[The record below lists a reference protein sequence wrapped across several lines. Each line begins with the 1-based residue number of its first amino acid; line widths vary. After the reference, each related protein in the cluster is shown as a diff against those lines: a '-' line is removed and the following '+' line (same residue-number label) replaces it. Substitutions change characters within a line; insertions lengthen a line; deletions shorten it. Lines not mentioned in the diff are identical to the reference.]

1 MKNLVAKCISQADA
15 QAIIASVKKAEK
27 MTSAEIVPMIV
38 NKSYTYPLASVNAA
52 TVLALPCAI
61 ALTYFIAPLFY
72 YNHDNL
78 WVFISLFSLLYLIFK
93 STIAKSVFLT
103 RLFLNPHQV
112 DEEVKEAAITAFYTN
127 GLYKTADKNGVLIYI
142 SLLEKRVWILA
153 DEDAHKKIEQEFWDS
168 CVKAIIDGIKQ
179 RNFVPALCTTI
190 ESIGMRLAKEYPYKS
205 DDVDELK
212 NIILGNNE

>member
-1 MKNLVAKCISQADA
+1 MKNLVTKLISQADA

-52 TVLALPCAI
+52 AVLALPCAV

-72 YNHDNL
+72 YNHDNM
-78 WVFISLFSLLYLIFK
+78 WVFMTLFSLLYLIFK
-93 STIAKSVFLT
+93 STVAKSIFLT
-103 RLFLNPHQV
+103 RLFLNPRQV
-112 DEEVKEAAITAFYTN
+112 SQEVKEAAITAFYTN
-127 GLYKTADKNGVLIYI
+127 GLYKTAHKNGVLIYI

-153 DEDAHKKIEQEFWDS
+153 DEDAHRKVEQEFWDS

-179 RNFVPALCTTI
+179 HNFVLALCTTV
-190 ESIGMRLAKEYPYKS
+190 ETIGMRLSKEYPYRP
-205 DDVDELK
+205 DDADELK